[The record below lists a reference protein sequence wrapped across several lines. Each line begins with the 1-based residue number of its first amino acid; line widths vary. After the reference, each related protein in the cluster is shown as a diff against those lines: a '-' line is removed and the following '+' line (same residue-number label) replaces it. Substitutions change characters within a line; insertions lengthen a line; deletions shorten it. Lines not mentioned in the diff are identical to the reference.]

1 MSKTKRLQLTGA
13 EYLQQ
18 AETVIAETM
27 RLKGVSKTEV
37 AEAVGVHRITLI
49 RQLKD
54 VGKMPVSV
62 FTALLDELEIDPFT
76 LQTKN
81 QK

>member
-1 MSKTKRLQLTGA
+1 MSKTKPLQLTGA

-18 AETVIAETM
+18 AETVIAEAM
-27 RLKGVSKTEV
+27 RLNGVSKTEV

-62 FTALLDELEIDPFT
+62 FTAVLDELGIDPFT

-81 QK
+81 PK

>member
-1 MSKTKRLQLTGA
+1 MSKTKPLQLTGK

-18 AETVIAETM
+18 AETVIAEAIDVY
-27 RLKGVSKTEV
+27 GISKTQV
-37 AEAVGVHRITLI
+37 AIAVGVHRVTLI

-62 FTALLDELEIDPFT
+62 FTRVLDVLGIDPFT
-76 LQTKN
+76 LKMKN
-81 QK
+81 PK